1 MALRKLID
9 ENDPAQAQT
18 LNDIRQK
25 LRSETF
31 TRQSILEVIQS
42 YPQIIRLL
50 YIQFA
55 MTHYIEA
62 QGAQLVPTL
71 SYQRL
76 HTEQV
81 LSDEELHNRV
91 RRAAANSHDLEV
103 LQSFLTFNKG
113 VLKTNFYQPTKVA
126 LSFRLDPSFLPSVEY
141 PNTPYGLF
149 FVVGSGFRGFHLRFK
164 DVARGGI
171 RIIRSRNKEAYSINV
186 RNLFEYVSPSGKI
199 CETQCTDLIPSLQ
212 RELCFGI
219 YTSS

>member
-1 MALRKLID
+1 MALRRLIN

-76 HTEQV
+76 HTDQV
-81 LSDEELHNRV
+81 LSDDELHARV
-91 RRAAANSHDLEV
+91 RRAAANTHDLEV
-103 LQSFLTFNKG
+103 LQSFLTFNKA

-186 RNLFEYVSPSGKI
+186 RNLFE
-199 CETQCTDLIPSLQ
+199 
-212 RELCFGI
+212 
-219 YTSS
+219 

>member
-91 RRAAANSHDLEV
+91 RRAGANSHDLEV
-103 LQSFLTFNKG
+103 LQSFLTFNKA

-186 RNLFEYVSPSGKI
+186 RNLFE
-199 CETQCTDLIPSLQ
+199 
-212 RELCFGI
+212 
-219 YTSS
+219 